1 MSTYEEVARQR
12 QALIDKIPV
21 VSVDVLPPNAKYQL
35 IDMISFQSTLGTGFF
50 SEFGSDISNIF
61 GTEAKMMNK
70 KIGTSIDKCKQSLRV
85 MAYQLG
91 ANAVIGTDFDLSTNT
106 RDATTVAAQGT
117 AIYVDNIEEV
127 FRPAGKH
134 PDDPS
139 PPVGD
144 PVNVMDRQPGQTQGE
159 YIETVLTALDAKRSG
174 DFYEWRGAAYGSF
187 GELLAAAK
195 GAPQ

>member
-1 MSTYEEVARQR
+1 MPSFQEVDRQR
-12 QALIDKIPV
+12 QAIIDNIPV

-61 GTEAKMMNK
+61 GTEARMMNK
-70 KIGTSIDKCKQSLRV
+70 KIGTSIDKCKQSLRM

-117 AIYVDNIEEV
+117 AIYVVNIEEV

-134 PDDPS
+134 PDDP
-139 PPVGD
+139 VQLLGD
-144 PVNVMDRQPGQTQGE
+144 LVNVIERQPGQTQCD
-159 YIETVLTALDAKRSG
+159 YIEAVLTALDAKRSG
-174 DFYEWRGAAYGSF
+174 DFYEWKGAMYSSF
-187 GELLAAAK
+187 DELSAAAK
-195 GAPQ
+195 NTRL